1 MFPKEVFLC
10 HSSKDRRF
18 ATRLT
23 KMLRRHGIPVWY
35 SRTNIRGAQ
44 KWHDEIGAAIRRCDW
59 FVIALSRS
67 SVESAWVKRELLY
80 ALQQAHLE
88 HTISPLVLTPC
99 DFDKLSWTLSIFQM
113 VDFSQSFEAGSRD
126 LLRVWDIGFVPPQV
140 RP

>member
-1 MFPKEVFLC
+1 
-10 HSSKDRRF
+10 
-18 ATRLT
+18 
-23 KMLRRHGIPVWY
+23 MLRRHGIPVWY